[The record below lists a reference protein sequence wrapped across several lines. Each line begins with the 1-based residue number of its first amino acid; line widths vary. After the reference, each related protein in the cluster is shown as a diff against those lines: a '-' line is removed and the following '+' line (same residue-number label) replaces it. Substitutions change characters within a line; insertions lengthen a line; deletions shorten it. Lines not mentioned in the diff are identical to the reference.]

1 MNEDGFARVLRLIDD
16 KELIPYYCKILLINT
31 NDLEFVKL
39 HEIEQKNNKIDV
51 QINDYVNDYINTNA
65 DLFNK
70 YCHNN
75 RYKPFGYIPYKLM
88 KSDIII
94 EQRDDKWRE
103 KIEQPIKDFLKLLD
117 DKLIIRNKSIDEQNI
132 IDVPDVLEIIEE

>member
-1 MNEDGFARVLRLIDD
+1 
-16 KELIPYYCKILLINT
+16 
-31 NDLEFVKL
+31 
-39 HEIEQKNNKIDV
+39 
-51 QINDYVNDYINTNA
+51 
-65 DLFNK
+65 
-70 YCHNN
+70 
-75 RYKPFGYIPYKLM
+75 M